1 MTTVTS
7 LPDYANNPLYQN
19 LPKESDYVSSGDE
32 RIYIDLRNKDYRDV
46 LENIRRDKNNIVLHN
61 TLKAVAVEKGK
72 LRIFAYSMVELFT
85 CSPTKVL
92 LWNIRPKPLQRKK
105 SYGLKDQIEKN
116 K

>member
-19 LPKESDYVSSGDE
+19 LPKESDYFSSSDE
-32 RIYIDLRNKDYRDV
+32 RIYIDLRDKDYRDV
-46 LENIRRDKNNIVLHN
+46 LENIRRNNIVLYN

-72 LRIFAYSMVELFT
+72 LRIFAYSVVELLT

-92 LWNIRPKPLQRKK
+92 L
-105 SYGLKDQIEKN
+105 
-116 K
+116 

>member
-19 LPKESDYVSSGDE
+19 LPKESDYFSSSDE
-32 RIYIDLRNKDYRDV
+32 RIYIDLRDKDYRDV
-46 LENIRRDKNNIVLHN
+46 LENIRRNNIVLYN

-92 LWNIRPKPLQRKK
+92 L
-105 SYGLKDQIEKN
+105 
-116 K
+116 